1 MLKVLTSYAHA
12 QFNNHRN
19 YLLKLMLML
28 NSIIIVITCLNKNKI
43 TDEWSYQEYN
53 HHEAVEDGEP
63 MDAMLEEVRIQ
74 VLIKSVLKDVKVK
87 IVFSL

>member
-1 MLKVLTSYAHA
+1 
-12 QFNNHRN
+12 
-19 YLLKLMLML
+19 ML
-28 NSIIIVITCLNKNKI
+28 NSLIIFNTKI
-43 TDEWSYQEYN
+43 ISNEWSYQEYH

-63 MDAMLEEVRIQ
+63 VNAMLEEVRIQ